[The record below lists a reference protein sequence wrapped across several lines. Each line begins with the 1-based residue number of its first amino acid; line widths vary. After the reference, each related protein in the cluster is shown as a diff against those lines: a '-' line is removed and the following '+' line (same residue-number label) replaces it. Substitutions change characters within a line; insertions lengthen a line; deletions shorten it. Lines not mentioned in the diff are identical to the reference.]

1 MRCDFETLCSYLND
15 ELNARRRSE
24 VDAHL
29 RECEICFEAV
39 CVMSEDRGGPRERAI
54 QLPGEEVMVSGKY
67 V

>member
-1 MRCDFETLCSYLND
+1 MRCDFDTLCAYLND
-15 ELNARRRSE
+15 GLNTKRRSE

-39 CVMSEDRGGPRERAI
+39 TVMSAERGATNQQPLY
-54 QLPGEEVMVSGKY
+54 LPGDESTVYRKY